1 MTLGQPV
8 KLTGGLLTFTIDG
21 TEDRVLTA
29 GTQITV
35 LPDSQELE
43 CHICKI
49 EVDDRSLWVTAED
62 LAASVS

>member
-1 MTLGQPV
+1 
-8 KLTGGLLTFTIDG
+8 
-21 TEDRVLTA
+21 
-29 GTQITV
+29 V